1 MSELPSSSKG
11 EGGVFWQKAQLGQRP
26 GSRTESAV
34 WDLQPEWRV
43 SVGLGGIRMGKRE
56 KMADKEG
63 SWVSGLGE
71 LRRGVGGALV
81 SAMGTEE
88 EEQTQGNAELNW
100 SLLEPSCQGTRRG
113 GGADLL
119 RRMRGQRE
127 RGRPGDYQPRALR
140 MC

>member
-43 SVGLGGIRMGKRE
+43 SVRLGGIRMGKRE

-71 LRRGVGGALV
+71 LRRGG
-81 SAMGTEE
+81 
-88 EEQTQGNAELNW
+88 
-100 SLLEPSCQGTRRG
+100 GTRLSNGDRG
-113 GGADLL
+113 GRADS
-119 RRMRGQRE
+119 GK
-127 RGRPGDYQPRALR
+127 
-140 MC
+140 C